1 MAKKRRPPAALTMR
15 SGSTV
20 RENSL
25 TILGSAC
32 NTREDEDENDDDEVE
47 EEDVLV
53 AKGIDMGENA

>member
-1 MAKKRRPPAALTMR
+1 MR